1 MHSKTRDP
9 SRWRRLCTRSPVTF
23 WGLEERSSSQSQT
36 PPRAPWTAW
45 HPPVAHPRLHQ
56 KAEQLT
62 EKPGVFQCAH
72 ENKAKPLVFTM
83 SWAVHRACRRPL
95 RSLDEKWC
103 FRECEALS
111 CFRHA
116 NRPRG
121 CTAVCSFLPVT
132 LQRQRSPHS
141 LPLTGIPKP
150 DQVEETERPQPG
162 AKRNVFK

>member
-1 MHSKTRDP
+1 MTLLDGGACVQGAQSP
-9 SRWRRLCTRSPVTF
+9 SGAWRRGPHKC
-23 WGLEERSSSQSQT
+23 QT
-36 PPRAPWTAW
+36 PPRAPWIAW

-72 ENKAKPLVFTM
+72 ENKVKPLVFTM

-111 CFRHA
+111 YFRHA
-116 NRPRG
+116 NWPRG
-121 CTAVCSFLPVT
+121 STAVCSFLPMT
-132 LQRQRSPHS
+132 LQRRWSPHS
-141 LPLTGIPKP
+141 LPLTEIPKS

-162 AKRNVFK
+162 AKRNLFK